1 MKLTS
6 LKRLAGLMLCLM
18 LVLGTL
24 ALPAAAEEKTYDFGG
39 ITISQCNYWGKDLTP
54 GQNDETDRFI
64 ARVAELEAKY
74 NVKFEYRKGPED
86 YYDNMVT
93 TIMAGEPYG
102 DLMFAFPWDFSNWVK
117 AGAVKDI
124 TGLVDELGLDLS
136 GYNPASLEE
145 GTLGGKLYGLN
156 KEKAEINSMIA
167 FNKRLVE
174 EAGLESPYD
183 LVARGEWN
191 FDALQKY
198 AKALTKFDANGVNT
212 QWGLSSFDAP
222 WLAITMIYANN
233 GGVVDYSGETP
244 VFAMDA
250 PNSLEA
256 LNLAAQMATVDKS
269 VFVTQLGA
277 EWDTAVK
284 MFTGGQIGMLRSEQ
298 WIIECFNAWNME
310 DDFGLVPFP
319 MGPQATGYI
328 DDISSQAVYFIP
340 SNVDDEHAKAALLFY
355 NDLYEDLYPELSQEE
370 KAVTK
375 FTRYCR
381 DEESVQNMA
390 NIFYGGLTKST
401 GIYKAGVTMENVSDI
416 MYAIY
421 AGTSTPA
428 AVIAEKKPAI
438 QAVIDGL
445 YKK

>member
-1 MKLTS
+1 MKLTGM
-6 LKRLAGLMLCLM
+6 KRLAGLMLCL
-18 LVLGTL
+18 TL
-24 ALPAAAEEKTYDFGG
+24 LCGMIVLPAAAQEKTYDFGG
-39 ITISQCNYWGKDLTP
+39 ITVSLCNYWGKDLTP

-64 ARVAELEAKY
+64 ARVAELEKKY

-102 DLMFAFPWDFSNWVK
+102 DLMFAFPWVFSGWVN

-124 TGLVDELGLDLS
+124 TGLTEELGLDLK
-136 GYNPASLEE
+136 GFNPAALEE

-183 LVARGEWN
+183 LLARGEWN
-191 FDALQKY
+191 FEALQKY
-198 AKALTKFDANGVNT
+198 AKAMTKFDANGVNT
-212 QWGLSSFDAP
+212 QWGLSAFDAP
-222 WLAITMIYANN
+222 WLAVSMIYANN
-233 GGVVDYSGETP
+233 GSVVDYSGETP
-244 VFAMDA
+244 AFSMDSA
-250 PNSLEA
+250 NSLEA
-256 LNLAAQMATVDKS
+256 LNLAAQMANVDKS
-269 VFVTQLGA
+269 IFVTELGA

-284 MFTGGQIGMLRSEQ
+284 MFTGGQIGMLRAEQ
-298 WIIECFNAWNME
+298 WIIECFNAWSME

-319 MGPQATGYI
+319 MGPQATGHI

-355 NDLYEDLYPELSQEE
+355 NDLFDDLYPELSQED

-381 DEESVQNMA
+381 DEESVAQMA
-390 NIFYGGLTKST
+390 NIYYNGLTKST
-401 GIYKAGVTMENVSDI
+401 GIYKAGVTAEDVVSI
-416 MYAIY
+416 VNAIY

-428 AVIAEKKPAI
+428 AIIAEKKPAI
-438 QAVIDGL
+438 QAAIDEI

>member
-1 MKLTS
+1 MKLTGM
-6 LKRLAGLMLCLM
+6 KRFAGLMLCL
-18 LVLGTL
+18 VLLGGMVV
-24 ALPAAAEEKTYDFGG
+24 LPAAAQEKVYDFGG
-39 ITISQCNYWGKDLTP
+39 VTVSQCNYWGKDLTP

-64 ARVAELEAKY
+64 ARIEELNAKY

-93 TIMAGEPYG
+93 TIMAGEAYG
-102 DLMFAFPWDFSNWVK
+102 DLLFAFPWDFSNWVK
-117 AGAVKDI
+117 AGAAKDI
-124 TGLVDELGLDLS
+124 TDLVAELGLDLS
-136 GYNPASLEE
+136 AYNPAATEE
-145 GTLGGKLYGLN
+145 GTIGGRIYGLN
-156 KEKAEINSMIA
+156 KEKSEVNSMIA

-174 EAGLESPYD
+174 EAGLESPYE
-183 LVARGEWN
+183 LVKRGEWD
-191 FDALQKY
+191 FAALKKY
-198 AKALTKFDANGVNT
+198 AKAMTKFDANGVNT

-222 WLAITMIYANN
+222 WLAVTMIYANF
-233 GGVVDYSGETP
+233 GSVVDFSGEAP
-244 VFAMDA
+244 VLSMDA
-250 PNSLEA
+250 PNALEA
-256 LNLAAQMATVDKS
+256 LNLAAEMATVDKS
-269 VFVTQLGA
+269 IFVTQLGA

-298 WIIECFNAWNME
+298 WIIDCFNAWNME

-319 MGPQATGYI
+319 MGPQATAFI

-340 SNVDDEHAKAALLFY
+340 SNVDDEHAKAALLYYDELY
-355 NDLYEDLYPELSQEE
+355 NDLYPELSQEE

-381 DEESVQNMA
+381 DEESVANMA
-390 NIFYGGLTKST
+390 NIYYGGMTKST
-401 GIYKAGVTMENVSDI
+401 GIYKAGVTMENINDI

-438 QAVIDGL
+438 QAVIDEI